1 MTAVCVYLRILGSFS
16 ENLFYRAPYFKFQP
30 PDTVTNYFTSD
41 FQGFHARTTSIRK
54 DKSEKIL
61 KIPENYL

>member
-1 MTAVCVYLRILGSFS
+1 MTTLSVYLKIS
-16 ENLFYRAPYFKFQP
+16 ENLFCRATYFKFQP
-30 PDTVTNYFTSD
+30 PDTVRNYFTSA
-41 FQGFHARTTSIRK
+41 FEAFYARTTSSYSK